1 MSETVETNRS
11 GLLLGLVIGGAI
23 GAVASLLLAP
33 KKGAELRDNL
43 TTTYRN
49 LSDKTNQFAAALGQ
63 KTKEMAAK
71 TADKTEEMAEKL
83 SDKTQDLA
91 EIAGDKVQEFGEKAS
106 EKASTKVQEIAEPLQ
121 SAKPEYSNN
130 RH

>member
-11 GLLLGLVIGGAI
+11 GLLLGLVIGGAV

-49 LSDKTNQFAAALGQ
+49 LYDKTNEFAAALGQ

-71 TADKTEEMAEKL
+71 TGDISEQTSEKAK
-83 SDKTQDLA
+83 D
-91 EIAGDKVQEFGEKAS
+91 IGEKAS
-106 EKASTKVQEIAEPLQ
+106 ERTRDFAEKASSKVQEVAEPLQ
-121 SAKPEYSNN
+121 STKPEYSSN